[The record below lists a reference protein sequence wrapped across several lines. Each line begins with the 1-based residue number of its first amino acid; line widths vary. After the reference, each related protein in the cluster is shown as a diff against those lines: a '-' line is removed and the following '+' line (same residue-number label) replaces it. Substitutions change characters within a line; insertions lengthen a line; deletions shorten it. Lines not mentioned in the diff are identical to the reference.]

1 VANKRVN
8 IYERLKINGEWTDRP
23 VQLPKLTREETL
35 NPKDDR
41 SGRFYVT
48 WYDGQKKCRHPEPL
62 ILLSDAVNIKV
73 AKEFYLR
80 NCKRAGV
87 TDTTIPK
94 HRLPL
99 RASPEEYLSSLS
111 GCKKTKTAHRQ
122 AVCEFLAWN
131 TKICEYEF
139 RKEFVDQIDKAHL
152 MRFMD
157 YLVDDD
163 PDNCPF
169 TAAWKL
175 MRVNKWIRSVLHLDA
190 GKGPIKK
197 SDLRREL
204 ESNAVAEIY
213 TQGELKAVFAVMGEE
228 EFLRYETLLKSGLRK
243 KELMYLE
250 EDDAIID
257 LRPDGKEKREIRV
270 ERKNHYDFIPKN
282 GKSRNVPIPRDLA
295 ERLSVWKE
303 KKRAS
308 KLLFSTKTGAPDGHM
323 LEKLRSIAKR
333 AGLDAAHFWLH
344 KFRATYAVGRL
355 RAGVDPDTLREWLG
369 HKDTESL
376 RAYMVHL
383 KNEEAIALGKVDA
396 GHVVIARASSPLK
409 KSEPAE
415 PVMQVP
421 LSPLTLRELRW
432 S

>member
-23 VQLPKLTREETL
+23 VHLPKLTREETL

-80 NCKRAGV
+80 NRKRAGV
-87 TDTTIPK
+87 IDTTIPQ

-122 AVCEFLAWN
+122 AVREFLAWN

-175 MRVNKWIRSVLHLDA
+175 MRVNKWIRTVLHVDP

-243 KELMYLE
+243 KELMYE
-250 EDDAIID
+250 EAFELFTVQHENRSAGPAHARKASLCCETRWTGPLALLAAQVSRDVCS
-257 LRPDGKEKREIRV
+257 GKTACWSRSRYPARV
-270 ERKNHYDFIPKN
+270 AWTQGHGEP
-282 GKSRNVPIPRDLA
+282 
-295 ERLSVWKE
+295 ERLH
-303 KKRAS
+303 
-308 KLLFSTKTGAPDGHM
+308 GAP
-323 LEKLRSIAKR
+323 EK
-333 AGLDAAHFWLH
+333 
-344 KFRATYAVGRL
+344 
-355 RAGVDPDTLREWLG
+355 
-369 HKDTESL
+369 
-376 RAYMVHL
+376 
-383 KNEEAIALGKVDA
+383 
-396 GHVVIARASSPLK
+396 
-409 KSEPAE
+409 
-415 PVMQVP
+415 
-421 LSPLTLRELRW
+421 
-432 S
+432 